1 MSEAPP
7 SLLPSLKQNARAE
20 QIRDRGADM
29 AMAVFRLT
37 KNAMV
42 HSMQNDAV
50 VEATGRAAEVLR
62 EFTKAVGTP
71 ATLTFAD
78 GTVFV
83 CGQLLRASRGIYE
96 SALELGKLLDRA
108 GASEL
113 CFEPGISADGVRG
126 FGEAFSTALRNPARK
141 NALLSAEIPHVLVR
155 KAVPP
160 ERRRRREDECPPH
173 ERAVRFY
180 ATALVVMRKFY
191 EDMAAGKRI
200 VPHRVKR
207 LAQRMVVLAEGKNP
221 ALLGVTAMAAAHRD
235 DAARSVQA
243 AIIAVLLARQIVQDR
258 HTLARIAMT
267 ALMADAGRVR
277 VAALSPSALGGLSDQ
292 DEALVP
298 AMTALVAVAT
308 GGINPNNAERAVS
321 SFEATWLERAAVLGP
336 LPVTGSPLPQS
347 ELLAFVRQLVDH
359 LAPRD
364 QTPALSP
371 AEALDAVARRPD
383 TSRFLLRLL
392 IQTLGLIPVSS
403 VVELDNG
410 EWAVVVGQSEEP
422 GAQQMPLLRVVADA
436 QGRPLATPRA
446 LDLGRVVAGQRAP
459 GIVRVLR
466 AAEARFNVARAFM
479 Q

>member
-20 QIRDRGADM
+20 QIRDRGADV
-29 AMAVFRLT
+29 AMAVFRLS
-37 KNAMV
+37 KNALL
-42 HSMQNDAV
+42 HSMENDAV
-50 VEATGRAAEVLR
+50 VEAVNRAVELLQ

-71 ATLTFAD
+71 VALTFAD

-83 CGQLLRASRGIYE
+83 CGQLLRASRGVYE
-96 SALELGKLLDRA
+96 SAIELGKILDRA

-113 CFEPGISADGVRG
+113 CFEPGISAAGVRG
-126 FGEAFSTALRNPARK
+126 FGEAFSTALRDPTRK
-141 NALLSAEIPHVLVR
+141 DALLTAEIPHVVVR
-155 KAVPP
+155 KATPLQ
-160 ERRRRREDECPPH
+160 RRRRREEEFPPH

-180 ATALVVMRKFY
+180 ATALVVMRKSY
-191 EDMAAGKRI
+191 EDMAAGKRV

-243 AIIAVLLARQIVQDR
+243 AIVAVLLARKIVPDR
-258 HTLARIAMT
+258 HTLARLAMT

-277 VAALSPSALGGLSDQ
+277 VAQVSHSALGGLSDQ

-298 AMTALVAVAT
+298 AMTALVAIAT
-308 GGINPNNAERAVS
+308 GGINPNNAQRAVS
-321 SFEATWLERAAVLGP
+321 SFEATWLERSAVLGP
-336 LPVTGSPLPQS
+336 LAIAGSPLPQS
-347 ELLAFVRQLVDH
+347 EILVFVRQLVDH

-364 QTPALSP
+364 ASPALSP
-371 AEALDAVARRPD
+371 AEALDAMARRPE
-383 TSRFLLRLL
+383 TSHFLMRLL
-392 IQTLGLIPVSS
+392 IHTLGLIPVSS
-403 VVELDNG
+403 VVELDSG

-422 GAQQMPLLRVVADA
+422 GAQQLPLLRVVADA
-436 QGRPLATPRA
+436 QGRPLATPRT
-446 LDLGRVVAGQRAP
+446 LDLGRNVPGQRAP
-459 GIVRVLR
+459 AIVRVLR
-466 AAEARFNVARAFM
+466 AAEARFNVARAFV